1 MAGNVLEITDDN
13 FEAEVT
19 SSAIPVVVDFWAE
32 WCGPCRMMTP
42 TMTELADEYQGKAK
56 VGKLNIDDNRDTA
69 VRFGINS
76 IPTVLM
82 FKDGQM
88 VKQTVG
94 VTAKKDLQEYLDE
107 LL

>member
-13 FEAEVT
+13 FEAEVIT
-19 SSAIPVVVDFWAE
+19 STIPVLVDFWAE

-42 TMTELADEYQGKAK
+42 TITELADEYQDKAK
-56 VGKLNIDDNRDTA
+56 VGKLNIDDNRDLA

-76 IPTVLM
+76 IPTVLI